1 MAVVVAGNIGIDV
14 NNPELGA
21 LELGTPVTVTT
32 TFVSLQTGP
41 YLDEFRGNFVF
52 NARNELA
59 GGTITE
65 WKQTY
70 NGQLLFEVTGATV
83 SVSSFLGWVATD
95 NNIAAVTSIFSGAD
109 TMTGSQFTDI
119 LSGYAGDDSLVGGGD
134 NDTLNGGAGNDTV
147 LGGTGD
153 DIIRDGGGSNY
164 LRGNEGNDNLLGS
177 TGFDDI
183 HGNQGNDT
191 VSGGDGD
198 DWVVGGQDNDLQFG
212 GAGFDLVYGNLG
224 SDTLNGD
231 DGIDWVRGGQ
241 QNDSLN
247 GGAGD
252 DFISGD
258 RDNDT
263 MTGGSGADV
272 FNTFVGAGLDRITD
286 FNVAQGDRIRWEGGA
301 PSYTV
306 AQVGADAVIS
316 YGTGDQITLVGVS
329 ATSLSGTGWFVT

>member
-21 LELGTPVTVTT
+21 LELGTPVAVTA
-32 TFVSLQTGP
+32 TFISLQTGP
-41 YLDEFRGNFVF
+41 YLDEFRGSFLF

-59 GGTITE
+59 GGTITG

-70 NGQLLFEVTGATV
+70 NGQLLFEVTEATV
-83 SVSSFLGWVATD
+83 PVSSFLGWVATD

-119 LSGYAGDDSLVGGGD
+119 LSGYAGDDSLVGGAD
-134 NDTLNGGAGNDTV
+134 NDTLDGGAGGDTV
-147 LGGTGD
+147 MGGTGD
-153 DIIRDGGGSNY
+153 DVIRDSGGSNY
-164 LRGNEGNDNLLGS
+164 LRGNEGNDSLIGG

-212 GAGFDLVYGNLG
+212 GNGFDLVYGNLG
-224 SDTLNGD
+224 TDTVNG
-231 DGIDWVRGGQ
+231 GAGNDWVRGGQ

-247 GGAGD
+247 GDAGD
-252 DFISGD
+252 DFMSGD

-263 MTGGSGADV
+263 LTGGTGADT
-272 FNTFVGAGLDRITD
+272 FNMFVGGGLDKITD
-286 FNVAQGDRIRWEGGA
+286 FSVISGDRIRWEGGV
-301 PSYTV
+301 PTYTV
-306 AQVGADAVIS
+306 AQVGGDAVIS
-316 YGTGDQITLVGVS
+316 YGAGDQITLTGVQAS
-329 ATSLSGTGWFVT
+329 SLAGVGWFIT